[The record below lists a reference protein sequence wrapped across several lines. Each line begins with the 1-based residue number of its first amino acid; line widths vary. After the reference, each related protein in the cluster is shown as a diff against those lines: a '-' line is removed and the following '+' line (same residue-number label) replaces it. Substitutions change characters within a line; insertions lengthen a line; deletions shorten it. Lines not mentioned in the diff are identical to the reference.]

1 MIYQNIFLDK
11 KRIDKYPRYISVKKI
26 GVSKIKEMK
35 NLDLINDT
43 ILKVLF

>member
-11 KRIDKYPRYISVKKI
+11 KRIDKFPRYISVKKV
-26 GVSKIKEMK
+26 GASTIKEMK
-35 NLDLINDT
+35 DLDLINDT